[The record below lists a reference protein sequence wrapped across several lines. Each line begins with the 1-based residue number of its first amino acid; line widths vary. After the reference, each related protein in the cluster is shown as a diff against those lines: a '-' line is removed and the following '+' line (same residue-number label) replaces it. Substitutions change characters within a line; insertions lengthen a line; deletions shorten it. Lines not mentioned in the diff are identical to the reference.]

1 MCGWVAVGRV
11 GEGGVSLG
19 YGVGSWY
26 RHSIAKFKKK
36 LSHGVIGINC
46 SPYSDFAPSLEQLL
60 VRLFQLDLR
69 VYRYYCRLGSGIS
82 ISSLTTTCNM
92 NCEPIGSLI
101 GGIGD
106 ATSILIEAVVE
117 VRCIKS
123 VNRVAGNIVLQRMS
137 FRQAKVTSI
146 NMPLTERITVFKGE
160 NAFGWMLDLLLT
172 EQICQRLIGSEI
184 SLHY

>member
-1 MCGWVAVGRV
+1 
-11 GEGGVSLG
+11 
-19 YGVGSWY
+19 
-26 RHSIAKFKKK
+26 
-36 LSHGVIGINC
+36 
-46 SPYSDFAPSLEQLL
+46 
-60 VRLFQLDLR
+60 
-69 VYRYYCRLGSGIS
+69 
-82 ISSLTTTCNM
+82 M

-117 VRCIKS
+117 VRCISSS

-160 NAFGWMLDLLLT
+160 SAF
-172 EQICQRLIGSEI
+172 S
-184 SLHY
+184 

>member
-1 MCGWVAVGRV
+1 M
-11 GEGGVSLG
+11 
-19 YGVGSWY
+19 
-26 RHSIAKFKKK
+26 
-36 LSHGVIGINC
+36 IGIDYT
-46 SPYSDFAPSLEQLL
+46 PYSDYATSLEQLL

-69 VYRYYCRLGSGIS
+69 VHRYYCRLGTAGTS

-160 NAFGWMLDLLLT
+160 SAF
-172 EQICQRLIGSEI
+172 S
-184 SLHY
+184 